1 MASILLHG
9 NKHHVTPK
17 PTVGSFIPPSWLDMV
32 EVTVSE
38 LVDELDESLPRAGK
52 ANPQQAVQKSLCSA
66 QGRHQSPQEPGCSL
80 STHLHMGLLGSPVN
94 RVELACHMKL
104 VGHLGAKT
112 VQACREYG
120 DSKRQKSK
128 QSIHFGMKWGNCQEQ
143 LHRQLVQQ
151 HKVSQGRLK
160 NLSNRPRLRDRL
172 CYVTLNES
180 LLF

>member
-1 MASILLHG
+1 
-9 NKHHVTPK
+9 
-17 PTVGSFIPPSWLDMV
+17 
-32 EVTVSE
+32 
-38 LVDELDESLPRAGK
+38 
-52 ANPQQAVQKSLCSA
+52 
-66 QGRHQSPQEPGCSL
+66 
-80 STHLHMGLLGSPVN
+80 
-94 RVELACHMKL
+94 MKL

-143 LHRQLVQQ
+143 PHRQLVQQ
-151 HKVSQGRLK
+151 HKVSQGHLK
-160 NLSNRPRLRDRL
+160 KLSNRPRLRDRL